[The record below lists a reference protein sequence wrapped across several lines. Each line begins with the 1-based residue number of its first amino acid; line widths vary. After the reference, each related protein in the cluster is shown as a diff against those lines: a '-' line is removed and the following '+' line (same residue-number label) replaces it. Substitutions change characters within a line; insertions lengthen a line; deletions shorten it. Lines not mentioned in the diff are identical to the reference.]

1 MEILLDA
8 SRGLLPV
15 SKESGLGD
23 SNEPSGNILT
33 RERAYLNRTAL
44 AFTYAVIRSLEDE
57 ILRPAPI
64 YPMRYE
70 DAKAIMG
77 HLKSLRERVQ

>member
-33 RERAYLNRTAL
+33 RERAYLNHTAL
-44 AFTYAVIRSLEDE
+44 AFTYASYALEDE

-64 YPMRYE
+64 YPTRYE